1 MQRKYPSLKRDTY
14 WVKMS
19 DNFYNDTKDVINN
32 KRYRKM
38 YRYPI
43 FKKANNN
50 MWKFDFISS
59 I

>member
-32 KRYRKM
+32 KRYRNFSD
-38 YRYPI
+38 YED
-43 FKKANNN
+43 FKEA
-50 MWKFDFISS
+50 FDDWYDYTIRN